1 MQFPRVLSVL
11 SLFFAFAFIFASASP
26 VAETEVSAAKRQE
39 ADVIAILTTLHTQTL
54 ADAAAIQA
62 AAALSPSEE
71 TITPLFD
78 TLVAHI
84 NDATTA
90 VTALE
95 PSAKRQSSDDVAA
108 LVALILTD
116 LTTTLDGLLTQLSGV
131 PNIGV
136 LFGGLD
142 AALNQLLKGLEGLLA
157 GVLNLVATLLVN
169 VAQLL
174 RNLALGLTLA
184 SLGL

>member
-26 VAETEVSAAKRQE
+26 VAETEVSVAKRQE
-39 ADVIAILTTLHTQTL
+39 AEVVTILTTLHTQTL

-62 AAALSPSEE
+62 AALLNPSEDS
-71 TITPLFD
+71 ISPLFD

-84 NDATTA
+84 NEATTA
-90 VTALE
+90 INALE
-95 PSAKRQSSDDVAA
+95 PSAKRQSSDDIAA
-108 LVALILTD
+108 LVALIFTD
-116 LTTTLDGLLTQLSGV
+116 LTTTLDGLLVQLSGV

-136 LFGGLD
+136 LFSGLD
-142 AALNQLLKGLEGLLA
+142 VALNQLLKGLEGLLA
-157 GVLNLVATLLVN
+157 GVLDLVATLLVN
-169 VAQLL
+169 VAALL